1 MSFIWFHSLKEN
13 LSISIIVIIVNLS
26 ACKSLLLSK
35 NQGQDANLKFPYPCD
50 SSEVTLQLWHN
61 APFYRSTENSLRSL
75 PTDQLPRFNVQNRNE
90 TGNCYLELQISNL
103 KLIDEET
110 YISTVYKDGQVLDD
124 FTAIRLQVDYPP
136 GQVTCVEDREIA
148 ADWVLVDCTANSG
161 SLPGKIN
168 CYQNGLWM
176 APLTTPIETDSLL
189 KQTILI
195 KKSEPT
201 FCCSC
206 TLDEYKSICE
216 CNDTILFQA
225 DGSSHDP
232 CTASTESEVT
242 TYRHTPSPENDT
254 HSTFTPT
261 ELKECNPNKGVVAI
275 LSVSF
280 TISLLLIFILL
291 VYFRIKIKTIDNENQ
306 DPPKS
311 TLLPQGH
318 LWKMDQE
325 RKMEIYMY
333 SSHCTI

>member
-50 SSEVTLQLWHN
+50 SSEVTLQLWHS
-61 APFYRSTENSLRSL
+61 APFYRSTENSLCSL
-75 PTDQLPRFNVQNRNE
+75 PTDQLQRFNVQNRNE
-90 TGNCYLELQISNL
+90 TGNCCLELQMSNL

-110 YISTVYKDGQVLDD
+110 YISTVYRDGQVLDD

-161 SLPGKIN
+161 SLPGKIE
-168 CYQNGLWM
+168 CFQNGLWM
-176 APLTTPIETDSLL
+176 PPLNTPIETDSLL

-195 KKSEPT
+195 KKSET
-201 FCCSC
+201 AFCCSC

-216 CNDTILFQA
+216 CNDTVLFQA

-232 CTASTESEVT
+232 CAASTESSVKT
-242 TYRHTPSPENDT
+242 SRHNPIPSHENDAY
-254 HSTFTPT
+254 STATSLTPT
-261 ELKECNPNKGVVAI
+261 ELTECNPNKGVVVI
-275 LSVSF
+275 MSSF
-280 TISLLLIFILL
+280 KVNPNRCL
-291 VYFRIKIKTIDNENQ
+291 
-306 DPPKS
+306 
-311 TLLPQGH
+311 
-318 LWKMDQE
+318 
-325 RKMEIYMY
+325 
-333 SSHCTI
+333 